1 MLQKIIDFIN
11 QRIAA
16 FGKAPLCNMIP
27 EHGICIKGFYLP
39 LCARC
44 TGTLIGCV
52 VTIFLFLFV
61 IRRSKYRLSLH
72 ILSFLLAVPCL
83 IDGLLQYVW
92 QVESDNF
99 RRILTGLLLG
109 ASIVLS
115 IGYFSV
121 LIDREM
127 NRNEPL
133 WALYVFWKLV
143 KGMI

>member
-121 LIDREM
+121 LIDRKM

-133 WALYVFWKLV
+133 
-143 KGMI
+143 

>member
-44 TGTLIGCV
+44 TGTFIGCV

-121 LIDREM
+121 LIDRKM

-133 WALYVFWKLV
+133 
-143 KGMI
+143 

>member
-133 WALYVFWKLV
+133 
-143 KGMI
+143 

>member
-109 ASIVLS
+109 ASIGLS

-133 WALYVFWKLV
+133 
-143 KGMI
+143 

>member
-11 QRIAA
+11 KRIAA

-121 LIDREM
+121 LIDRKM

-133 WALYVFWKLV
+133 
-143 KGMI
+143 

>member
-44 TGTLIGCV
+44 TGTFIGCV

-92 QVESDNF
+92 QVESDNC

-121 LIDREM
+121 LIDRKM

-133 WALYVFWKLV
+133 
-143 KGMI
+143 